1 MNTKQLWNAL
11 CLNPVTNQYF
21 DGIYSADTL
30 KEIREKPDLIICN
43 TDPSNKPGEHWVL
56 FFFSDNGVDF
66 FDSLGRDIKYYG
78 SIFLDFIANFVTNYE
93 QSLQRMQ
100 PLKSDLCGQ
109 YCLYYAFVK
118 CNGLSMDE
126 IIYNIPNYKDVV
138 NFVNRLFYICP
149 KYKCSLVQCC
159 NCISY
164 RKNKKLCTD
173 QFYLFVFFSQYYF
186 FCNTI
191 LLRKSHCL
199 NKTETIF

>member
-43 TDPSNKPGEHWVL
+43 TDTSNKPGEHWVL
-56 FFFSDNGVDF
+56 FFFSDNSVDF

-78 SIFLDFIANFVTNYE
+78 SIFLDFIVNFVTNYE

-109 YCLYYAFVK
+109 HCF
-118 CNGLSMDE
+118 M
-126 IIYNIPNYKDVV
+126 
-138 NFVNRLFYICP
+138 
-149 KYKCSLVQCC
+149 
-159 NCISY
+159 
-164 RKNKKLCTD
+164 
-173 QFYLFVFFSQYYF
+173 
-186 FCNTI
+186 
-191 LLRKSHCL
+191 LLRNVMDFLWTKLFTTYLIIKMLSIL
-199 NKTETIF
+199 

>member
-43 TDPSNKPGEHWVL
+43 TDPSNKRGEHWVL
-56 FFFSDNGVDF
+56 FFFSDNSVDF

-78 SIFLDFIANFVTNYE
+78 STFLDFIANFVTNYE
-93 QSLQRMQ
+93 QSLQRTQ

-149 KYKCSLVQCC
+149 KYNCSLVQCC
-159 NCISY
+159 N
-164 RKNKKLCTD
+164 LC
-173 QFYLFVFFSQYYF
+173 
-186 FCNTI
+186 
-191 LLRKSHCL
+191 
-199 NKTETIF
+199 